1 MRRETQ
7 QRERAGALN
16 DRNKEMPAFKWELN
30 VNTIAVIVGFGIQ
43 FAALGYAYS
52 EHVSGLN
59 RSVEEIGKLWSEV
72 RRLDSSDRASTRAIS
87 GLDYRVTSVEA
98 MARESV
104 TANRE
109 TSVVLNELKSD
120 LKVAR
125 EILQRLEATS
135 NRTTTP

>member
-1 MRRETQ
+1 MEKGN
-7 QRERAGALN
+7 GALN
-16 DRNKEMPAFKWELN
+16 DRNNEMPKFKWELN
-30 VNTIAVIVGFGIQ
+30 INTVAVIVGFGIQ

-72 RRLDSSDRASTRAIS
+72 RRLDTADRNSTRAIS

-135 NRTTTP
+135 NRNTTP